1 MKVKEG
7 QIWVSKLTRTRFIVL
22 RKLLVVFPD
31 CYELREL
38 DTNKEYLSIW
48 DEKEL
53 NTVCYLEGEE
63 NE

>member
-22 RKLLVVFPD
+22 RKLLGVFPD

-38 DTNKEYLSIW
+38 DTKKEYLSIW

-53 NTVCYLEGEE
+53 NTVCYLEGKEK
-63 NE
+63 

>member
-22 RKLLVVFPD
+22 RKLLGVFPD
-31 CYELREL
+31 SYELCEL
-38 DTNKEYLSIW
+38 DTKQEYLSIW

-53 NTVCYLEGEE
+53 NTVCYLECEE
-63 NE
+63 ND

>member
-7 QIWVSKLTRTRFIVL
+7 QIWVSKLTRTRFIVS
-22 RKLLVVFPD
+22 RKLLGVFLD

-38 DTNKEYLSIW
+38 DTKEEYISIW

-53 NTVCYLEGEE
+53 NTVCYLEGE
-63 NE
+63 NND